1 MANVL
6 IVDDEPNM
14 RWVLQEALEKAGYDV
29 TTAASGEAALESL
42 GKSPI
47 DLVILDLK
55 LKGMDG
61 LSTLRQIHARR
72 PGTVVLIL
80 TAYGSVATAVEAMQ
94 SGASDYLRKPFDVEE
109 ILFKVSRSLERH
121 ALQAEVRRLRAT
133 PPPALP
139 GSAPAWR
146 RAVEA
151 VAQAVAQGFDVRLSG
166 EPGSG
171 RASLARAA
179 HLAGPRREAP
189 LVELD
194 LATIPP
200 AVQGLI
206 LAGEPGREGRWSAA
220 GQGALLLRHI
230 GTLSPTGA
238 EALRGL
244 VARRAEQGVGPLL
257 LLTGA
262 GDEWT
267 AAEGLE
273 HRFAAVA
280 LPPLREH
287 ADDILAFAAVWLPGW
302 SITPAAIALLHV
314 YPWPENLGELRG
326 VLERAALLA
335 QSESM
340 APGPTRNV
348 IDDRHLPDRVRAAPL
363 PETPFRLP
371 QEGLS
376 LEELEVAL
384 IKQALARAG
393 GNKSRAA
400 ELLGLTRHTLL
411 YRLEK
416 YKIAD
421 PG

>member
-14 RWVLQEALEKAGYDV
+14 RWVLQEALAKAGYHV
-29 TTAASGEAALESL
+29 TTASSGEEALEAL
-42 GKSPI
+42 GQGPV
-47 DLVILDLK
+47 DLVVLDLK

-61 LSTLRQIHARR
+61 LAALRQIHARW
-72 PGTVVLIL
+72 PGVVVLIL
-80 TAYGSVATAVEAMQ
+80 TAYGTVATAVEAMQ

-121 ALQAEVRRLRAT
+121 ALQAEVQRLRST
-133 PPPALP
+133 PAPALP
-139 GSAPAWR
+139 GSAPVWR
-146 RAVEA
+146 RAMDA
-151 VAQAVAQGFDVRLSG
+151 VAQAVAQNLDVRLSG

-179 HLAGPRREAP
+179 HAGSPRRDAP

-200 AVQGLI
+200 ELQGLI
-206 LAGEPGREGRWSAA
+206 LGGEPGREARWSAA
-220 GQGALLLRHI
+220 GQGVFLLRHV
-230 GTLSPTGA
+230 GALSLAGA
-238 EALRGL
+238 EVLRRL
-244 VARRAEQGVGPLL
+244 LTRRAEHGVGPLL
-257 LLTGA
+257 LLTGT

-267 AAEGLE
+267 AVEGLPQ
-273 HRFAAVA
+273 RYASVPV
-280 LPPLREH
+280 PPLREH
-287 ADDILAFAAVWLPGW
+287 ADDVLAFAAAWLPGQT
-302 SITPAAIALLHV
+302 ITPAAIALLHA
-314 YPWPENLGELRG
+314 YPWPDNLGELRG

-335 QSESM
+335 GG
-340 APGPTRNV
+340 GP
-348 IDDRHLPDRVRAAPL
+348 IDERHLPDRVRAAPL

-416 YKIAD
+416 YKIGDA
-421 PG
+421 G